1 MPSIGEKVIMNYQV
15 FVCSQSEQHFV
26 ASVFGM
32 PNLTV
37 EGRTE
42 FEAIAKAKAALE
54 AQLAMGRFVEIEV
67 NPKAI
72 SSADASTIKKSFY
85 ETATNEEWNAA
96 LASFINSPAFEL
108 APPVSDEAI
117 SRESI
122 YQEREDSQL

>member
-1 MPSIGEKVIMNYQV
+1 MPSVGGKVIMNYQV
-15 FVCSQSEQHFV
+15 FVRNQSEHHFV

-67 NPKAI
+67 NPKTI
-72 SSADASTIKKSFY
+72 SSADASIIEKPFY
-85 ETATNEEWNAA
+85 ETATDEEWNAA
-96 LASFINSPAFEL
+96 LASFINSPAFDK
-108 APPVSDEAI
+108 APLLCDEGI
-117 SRESI
+117 VVRG
-122 YQEREDSQL
+122 